1 MKEKKINLDLALES
15 MDRSMDDKFYI
26 EMVKI
31 EIEALKGTILSLNK
45 ASKEEL
51 KDVDM
56 YGINNWTANGSLLRM
71 MQYEKD
77 FDKRVKIY

>member
-1 MKEKKINLDLALES
+1 
-15 MDRSMDDKFYI
+15 MDDKFYI

-31 EIEALKGTILSLNK
+31 EIEALKGTQLSLSK

-56 YGINNWTANGSLLRM
+56 YGINNWTVNGSLLRM
-71 MQYEKD
+71 
-77 FDKRVKIY
+77 I